1 MKKVKVQDEEG
12 IGVCAHARAGSVG
25 GFGEYGR
32 LRSPLN
38 HKHPPRLREK
48 EENTV
53 FSELSSETHEES
65 QPPSRFSSF
74 VITGTTGTEIET
86 ETVIET
92 ERVIE
97 TETGTVTGE
106 YTCSKR
112 SR

>member
-38 HKHPPRLREK
+38 HKHPTRLREK
-48 EENTV
+48 EKSTV

-74 VITGTTGTEIET
+74 VITGTTV
-86 ETVIET
+86 TVIET
-92 ERVIE
+92 VAGNMHAQKGIDS
-97 TETGTVTGE
+97 TLYTVE
-106 YTCSKR
+106 EACVL
-112 SR
+112 